1 MTTLQGAFVTVGLGS
16 INPKYMW
23 NGKELQGI
31 IKMFVYHGTSIT
43 LTCKDK
49 SLLPLNELK
58 TYGIKIKEI
67 K

>member
-31 IKMFVYHGTSIT
+31 IKNFLVKKVDEPSSYKETVEKLNQVFT
-43 LTCKDK
+43 LKQAR
-49 SLLPLNELK
+49 
-58 TYGIKIKEI
+58 
-67 K
+67 